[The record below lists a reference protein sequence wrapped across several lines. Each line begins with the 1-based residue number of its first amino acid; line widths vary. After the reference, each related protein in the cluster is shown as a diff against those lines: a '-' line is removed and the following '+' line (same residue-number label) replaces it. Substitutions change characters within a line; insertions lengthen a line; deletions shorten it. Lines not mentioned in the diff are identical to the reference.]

1 MYEFFVRRDE
11 KKVAVVERWR
21 LACRF
26 DCITLI
32 GQRREV
38 LSVALRLEKVKLGVD
53 IALPLDALYTH
64 YKLREVLDK
73 FKFFSSRYKRT
84 IYKVR
89 SGCQSSILF
98 QS

>member
-1 MYEFFVRRDE
+1 M
-11 KKVAVVERWR
+11 AVVERWR

-64 YKLREVLDK
+64 YKLREVLGK

-84 IYKVR
+84 ICNLKCAAVVKV
-89 SGCQSSILF
+89 LF
-98 QS
+98 YFNLEPHGFVFVK

>member
-1 MYEFFVRRDE
+1 MNFLSAGT
-11 KKVAVVERWR
+11 KKSGRCKRWR

-73 FKFFSSRYKRT
+73 FNFFSSRYKRT

>member
-1 MYEFFVRRDE
+1 M
-11 KKVAVVERWR
+11 AVVERWR
-21 LACRF
+21 FACRF

-38 LSVALRLEKVKLGVD
+38 LLSVALRLEKVKLGVD